1 MMPTISR
8 SGRYG
13 LIFLS
18 LGVMAAD
25 QVTKF
30 VVEKFTSIGSL
41 RVLVPGVLN
50 LVHTSNSGV
59 AFGLLANSQSPW
71 LASVLIAFSV
81 AVIALLV
88 WLLATGRAGGWLGE
102 CGLASIL
109 GGAMGNVLDRML
121 RRSVTDFIDFHVG
134 SFHWYTFNLADSAIV
149 IGAGLVILELLRDWK
164 HHSVEREQ
172 A

>member
-1 MMPTISR
+1 V
-8 SGRYG
+8 G
-13 LIFLS
+13 
-18 LGVMAAD
+18 
-25 QVTKF
+25 
-30 VVEKFTSIGSL
+30 
-41 RVLVPGVLN
+41 
-50 LVHTSNSGV
+50 
-59 AFGLLANSQSPW
+59 
-71 LASVLIAFSV
+71 
-81 AVIALLV
+81 VIALLV

-109 GGAMGNVLDRML
+109 GGATGNVLDRML